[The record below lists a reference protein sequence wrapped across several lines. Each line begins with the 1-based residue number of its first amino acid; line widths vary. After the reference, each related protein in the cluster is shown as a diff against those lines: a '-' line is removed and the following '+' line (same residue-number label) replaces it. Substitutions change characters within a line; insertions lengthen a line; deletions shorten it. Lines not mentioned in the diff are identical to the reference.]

1 MYFVIF
7 LLFAMFLVIIPHQLH
22 LGESVFNDLIANLG
36 NPAKGK
42 GGEYFYQVFDVE
54 AVSLKIL

>member
-7 LLFAMFLVIIPHQLH
+7 LLFVVFLLIISHRQH

-36 NPAKGK
+36 KPAKGK
-42 GGEYFYQVFDVE
+42 GGQ
-54 AVSLKIL
+54 